1 MYRELEQPFVFILSE
16 KWIYD
21 ADTECLRRYL
31 SDRLSGEWYQ
41 CISCANTPHLLENEI
56 NDLKHAVLLWKSSL
70 RWACFL
76 FWCVCV
82 CVQVFWWSCGGVE
95 AVSLWHERSLTVAEW
110 HWAGPGW
117 RRTGPGPRSCTA
129 TGQTQGQ
136 RSQIHSVMTCYD
148 LLTQR
153 LRG

>member
-82 CVQVFWWSCGGVE
+82 CVCRCFDGAVEEWRQFHCDMNDLSQWLSDAEKVLADGELHLDRAHAQQQVRPRVKGHRSIL
-95 AVSLWHERSLTVAEW
+95 LWPA
-110 HWAGPGW
+110 P
-117 RRTGPGPRSCTA
+117 
-129 TGQTQGQ
+129 
-136 RSQIHSVMTCYD
+136 
-148 LLTQR
+148 
-153 LRG
+153 